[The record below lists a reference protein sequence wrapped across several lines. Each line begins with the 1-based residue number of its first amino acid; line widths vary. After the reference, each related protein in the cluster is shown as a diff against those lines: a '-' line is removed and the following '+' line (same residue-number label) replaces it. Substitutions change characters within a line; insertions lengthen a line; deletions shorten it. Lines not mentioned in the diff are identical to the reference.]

1 MTRKSYLG
9 KYLKADPLLKWWL
22 ALFCASVIGLGAI
35 GVGEAVSGGS
45 DDGARLDA
53 AGLDERAAGAAPDN
67 KLNVS
72 QLPDS
77 SFIYDITIKELASAD
92 SYMDGQTVQVTG
104 EVVGDRILPELDSSD
119 CWVMLQSSGEGDD
132 SEVAVYMPLTA
143 SESIDTYGAYGKRG
157 TTLQVRGT
165 FNLACKDH
173 QGASDLHSESVAVVA
188 RGSVEEM
195 EFNYMRL
202 VPGLVLLLIGSLLL
216 IAFDIM
222 RERQR

>member
-22 ALFCASVIGLGAI
+22 VLFCASAIGLGAI
-35 GVGEAVSGGS
+35 GVGEAMSGGS

-165 FNLACKDH
+165 FSMACTDH
-173 QGASDLHSESVAVVA
+173 DGVTGIHADHASLVSRGAVS
-188 RGSVEEM
+188 M
-195 EFNYMRL
+195 PEFSIGRFL
-202 VPGLVLLLIGSLLL
+202 PGLILVIIGAALTIWYRYLS
-216 IAFDIM
+216 
-222 RERQR
+222 ERRR

>member
-22 ALFCASVIGLGAI
+22 VLFFASAIGLCAI
-35 GVGEAVSGGS
+35 GVGAAVSGVYDEGT
-45 DDGARLDA
+45 RLDA
-53 AGLDERAAGAAPDN
+53 AGLDEQTSGTAPDN

-104 EVVGDRILPELDSSD
+104 EVVGDRILSERDSAN
-119 CWVMLQSSGEGDD
+119 CWIMLQSSDEGND
-132 SEVAVYMPLTA
+132 SEVAVYMPVTA

-173 QGASDLHSESVAVVA
+173 QGASDLHSESVAVVS

-195 EFNYMRL
+195 EFSFMRL
-202 VPGLVLLLIGSLLL
+202 VPGLVLLLVGSLLL
-216 IAFDIM
+216 IVFDIM